1 MKGQSYVSTTKSL
14 EMLLKVGSDHGLKS
28 GKPLDSAGGSALC
41 SVMTRGLGWEGRQAP
56 EGGGVCGQ
64 RADSRASLA
73 VLLGKNSPAVQEVL
87 SVTPQSGRS
96 PRGGHGNPLHVHA
109 YGWREI
115 GGESPSTEAWSLVGH
130 TVMGWQ
136 RVRHN

>member
-1 MKGQSYVSTTKSL
+1 
-14 EMLLKVGSDHGLKS
+14 MLLKVGSDHGLKS

-87 SVTPQSGRS
+87 GVTPRSGRF
-96 PRGGHGNPLHVHA
+96 PRRRAWQPTPCSCIWMEGDRRRIPIDRGMEPGGPYSHGVAKSQTQLSN
-109 YGWREI
+109 
-115 GGESPSTEAWSLVGH
+115 
-130 TVMGWQ
+130 
-136 RVRHN
+136 